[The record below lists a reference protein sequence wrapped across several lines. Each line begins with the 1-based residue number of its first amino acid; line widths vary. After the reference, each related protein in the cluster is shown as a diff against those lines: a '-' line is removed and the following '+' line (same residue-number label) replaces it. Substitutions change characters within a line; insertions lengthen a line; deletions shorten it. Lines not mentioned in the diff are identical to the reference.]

1 MLSPCPPFHEDSL
14 NERADITYA
23 SSCIHYKRSVQ
34 TSRVYGGCTT
44 CWELVTWQ
52 SMILSFGNPNG
63 PCWSWLTLLSIGIVY
78 SHSPLV
84 LLCNIHFGQHYMMN
98 RYSHCL
104 IRVFPGDEHVYK
116 KIWFNEVSCYFQHP
130 SGRIHANWVKPDYS
144 WQQFLCHRITHV
156 LENLLLSLCSNR
168 IHSHR
173 SKVHL
178 DSLLL

>member
-1 MLSPCPPFHEDSL
+1 MLSPCPPFHEDNL

-63 PCWSWLTLLSIGIVY
+63 PCWSWLTLSSIGIVY

-84 LLCNIHFGQHYMMN
+84 LLCTYTLVNIIWWIVIHTVWSGYFLEMN
-98 RYSHCL
+98 MFTKKSDLMRWVTTSN
-104 IRVFPGDEHVYK
+104 IRVVVTMLTGWSLTIVDS
-116 KIWFNEVSCYFQHP
+116 NSCVF
-130 SGRIHANWVKPDYS
+130 
-144 WQQFLCHRITHV
+144 
-156 LENLLLSLCSNR
+156 ESLMFW
-168 IHSHR
+168 
-173 SKVHL
+173 KLVA
-178 DSLLL
+178 DSLLE

>member
-1 MLSPCPPFHEDSL
+1 MLSLCPPFHEDNL
-14 NERADITYA
+14 NERADIMYA

-52 SMILSFGNPNG
+52 SMILSFRNPHG

-78 SHSPLV
+78 SHSLV
-84 LLCNIHFGQHYMMN
+84 LLCTYFGQHYMMN

-116 KIWFNEVSCYFQHP
+116 KIWFNEVSYYFQHS
-130 SGRIHANWVKPDYS
+130 SGVSMLNGWSLTIVDSNSCVFESLMS
-144 WQQFLCHRITHV
+144 WKLV
-156 LENLLLSLCSNR
+156 A
-168 IHSHR
+168 
-173 SKVHL
+173 
-178 DSLLL
+178 DSLLE